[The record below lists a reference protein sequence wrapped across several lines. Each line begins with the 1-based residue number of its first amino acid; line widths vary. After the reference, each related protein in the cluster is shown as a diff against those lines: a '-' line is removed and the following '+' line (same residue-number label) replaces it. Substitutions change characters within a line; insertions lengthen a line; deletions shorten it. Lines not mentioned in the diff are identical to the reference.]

1 MVAEIFKKTGLYLIA
16 GVNGVGR
23 TSLVSSLIEDYREVV
38 EQKYSLYCYT
48 NENTGRLPDKSDRL
62 KIIEVS
68 ELPIHTGHIFL
79 EAKWTKDDHGLS
91 AVFVDDYR
99 FLLRTESFRA
109 IEPSREE
116 KLMYLL
122 SRLKT
127 LSEVYDVPVIITG
140 NVDDD
145 YVLSRW
151 DKKPQVSDVLDTEW
165 VKEFVD
171 EIVLMYR
178 DEMFNPDSKKKGI
191 TELRTVD
198 FHCETVRDYQI
209 VYIPERGRYFD
220 IGTISSVE
228 EKSPI

>member
-1 MVAEIFKKTGLYLIA
+1 MIGEIFKKAGLYLIT
-16 GVNGVGR
+16 GVRGVGK
-23 TSLVSSLIEDYREVV
+23 TSLVSSLIENYREADA
-38 EQKYSLYCYT
+38 QKYSLYYYT

-62 KIIEVS
+62 KLIEMS
-68 ELPIHTGHIFL
+68 ELPIHTGHIYL
-79 EAKWTKDDHGLS
+79 ETKWTKDDHGLS

-99 FLLRTESFRA
+99 FLLRTENFCT
-109 IEPSREE
+109 IELSREE
-116 KLMYLL
+116 KLIYLL

-145 YVLSRW
+145 YVLGRR
-151 DKKPQVSDVLDTEW
+151 DKKPQVSDVLDAEW

-178 DEMFNPDSKKKGI
+178 DEMFNPDSEKKGI
-191 TELRTVD
+191 TELRTTD
-198 FHCETVRDYQI
+198 PHRETVNDYQI

-220 IGTISSVE
+220 VE
-228 EKSPI
+228 MK